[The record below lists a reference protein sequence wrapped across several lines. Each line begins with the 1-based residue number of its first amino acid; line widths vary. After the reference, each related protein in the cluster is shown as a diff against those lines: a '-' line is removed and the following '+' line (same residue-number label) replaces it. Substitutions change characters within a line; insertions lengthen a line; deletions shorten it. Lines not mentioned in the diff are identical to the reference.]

1 MTAADEIDQVVAGHR
16 RAMAGL
22 REELDSAGERAAMR
36 SRRMVVP
43 SIGDDSRS
51 VPVQEDIAEPQVEP
65 QLEPDDYLPRSWLI

>member
-1 MTAADEIDQVVAGHR
+1 
-16 RAMAGL
+16 
-22 REELDSAGERAAMR
+22 
-36 SRRMVVP
+36 MVVP